1 MNPTAAVILAAGGG
15 TRFAGA
21 GHKLLAEI
29 DGRSVVARSVGAA
42 IDACVGPVIV
52 VWGAVDVRDELEG
65 LDVTF
70 SRNEHW
76 ASGQASSLRA
86 GIGAATSLGVEVVFV
101 GLGDQ
106 PFVPA
111 AAWQAVAHVEG
122 AIVSASF
129 GGRARPP
136 VRLERSVWPLL
147 PRVGDDGARALMA
160 DRPDLVATVEVDG
173 EPADIDTLA
182 DLQRWS

>member
-65 LDVTF
+65 LDVTY
-70 SRNEHW
+70 S
-76 ASGQASSLRA
+76 
-86 GIGAATSLGVEVVFV
+86 
-101 GLGDQ
+101 D
-106 PFVPA
+106 
-111 AAWQAVAHVEG
+111 
-122 AIVSASF
+122 
-129 GGRARPP
+129 GGRA
-136 VRLERSVWPLL
+136 VTTTS
-147 PRVGDDGARALMA
+147 G
-160 DRPDLVATVEVDG
+160 
-173 EPADIDTLA
+173 A
-182 DLQRWS
+182 DLTLTAVR